1 MKGYTPLKKDFKNLK
16 QVVSEDMKN
25 LKELHIQIINII
37 RMATRPGL
45 HHHCSKER
53 MQNYLDEY
61 YFRYNRRLNMDTI
74 FDVLIRKILN
84 YKEIL
89 I

>member
-1 MKGYTPLKKDFKNLK
+1 
-16 QVVSEDMKN
+16 
-25 LKELHIQIINII
+25 
-37 RMATRPGL
+37 MATRPGL